1 MLILRGNTLAEI
13 ARRNRQEIIKA
24 GLSRRDLFKLGLIT
38 SGGYLVAKKGLSARA
53 SYADDNET
61 CSSPPTR
68 AFIELLPTPRDG
80 TMPIQT
86 PVTLNPTPTAA
97 PNTAAGEGRTI
108 AHQAFTTFPPKKFY
122 GVTQKAGQVS
132 VSPDLPL
139 QTLWGYAVGTPSM
152 NNPISVPGPLYVARY
167 GEPILVRNFNQL
179 PTNNG
184 GFGKPSVTTH
194 LHNGHT
200 PSESDGNPIDF
211 FEIGH
216 FYDQHYP
223 NVLAGFSTQPFAP
236 TGDIN
241 EAMSTLWY
249 HDHRVDFTSQNVYKC
264 LAGFYLLFD
273 QFDTGDEGTGFHLP
287 SFPKFDIPMMFA
299 DKCFDRRTGLLFF
312 DLFNLDGILG
322 DKFTVN
328 GKIQPVLHVSPRRY
342 RFRWLDA
349 GPSRFYQFFLTD
361 LNHLSAHNLF
371 WQISTGGNLL
381 PKPIQVESIRL
392 SVAERADVIV
402 DFAPFAGRT
411 LYIEN
416 RLQQTDG
423 RGAMDHVI
431 LGAGR
436 GNLVLQIVVDGP
448 TVADNSVNPATG
460 PQFYSLPS
468 TSVTDP
474 TVKPRVKRTFVFS
487 DSDGGWQIN
496 ERFFDGNHPR
506 FTVQE
511 NSAEQWTLINDGGDW
526 EHPIHI
532 HLEEFQTL
540 SINGRPPAASPL
552 VTIGRQDVLRLEAD
566 AQATLFIRFR
576 DFQGKYPM
584 HCHNTIHEDHAMM
597 LRFDVGPLGDTKQ
610 SP

>member
-249 HDHRVDFTSQNVYKC
+249 HDHRVDFTSQNVYKG

-287 SFPKFDIPMMFA
+287 SFSKFDIPMMFA

-411 LYIEN
+411 VYIEN
-416 RLQQTDG
+416 RLKQTDG
-423 RGAMDHVI
+423 RGAMDHEI
-431 LGAGR
+431 RAAGNGDR
-436 GNLVLQIVVDGP
+436 VLQIVVDGP
-448 TVADNSVNPATG
+448 TVADNSVDPATK
-460 PQFYSLPS
+460 PTFYSLPA
-468 TSVTDP
+468 TNVT
-474 TVKPRVKRTFVFS
+474 PRVKRTFSFK
-487 DSDGGWQIN
+487 DSGGGWQIN
-496 ERFFDGNHPR
+496 ERFFDGNNPR
-506 FTVQE
+506 FLVQQNTV
-511 NSAEQWTLINDGGDW
+511 EQWTFVNDGGEW
-526 EHPIHI
+526 EHPIHV
-532 HLEEFQTL
+532 HFEEFQTL
-540 SINGRPPAASPL
+540 RINGQAPATSPL
-552 VTIGRQDVLRLEAD
+552 VQIGRKDMLRLEAD
-566 AQATLFIRFR
+566 ASATVLLRFR
-576 DFQGKYPM
+576 DFLGKYPM

-597 LRFDVGPLGDTKQ
+597 LRFDVATLGDTKQ
-610 SP
+610 NP